1 MNSLI
6 NENQSAEKARIIELN
21 AKVERIE
28 ERYILEEITGELY
41 QKYKQKF
48 EIERDEI
55 EGRMMK
61 NTIELSKLDV
71 FIRFTFKAS
80 ENLRQLW
87 QHGNHTQRQEL
98 QIAFFSEGVGYN
110 RKEDK
115 CRLEKPNYFLE
126 TVADFVGGNG

>member
-80 ENLRQLW
+80 ENLRQL
-87 QHGNHTQRQEL
+87 
-98 QIAFFSEGVGYN
+98 
-110 RKEDK
+110 
-115 CRLEKPNYFLE
+115 
-126 TVADFVGGNG
+126 